1 MNHNT
6 AQRIK
11 RHRRVRKRINGTSE
25 RPRLAV
31 FKSNRHLYAQLID
44 DIQMR
49 TVAAASSLEL
59 RKAGGSAT
67 NSIETAEQLGKLV
80 AERAMAKG
88 LTAAVFDRGGF
99 RFHGKVR
106 ALAEGARRQGLAL

>member
-11 RHRRVRKRINGTSE
+11 RHRRVRKSISGTSE

-59 RKAGGSAT
+59 RKAQGSAP
-67 NSIETAEQLGKLV
+67 NSVETAEQLGKLV

>member
-1 MNHNT
+1 MNRTT

-11 RHRRVRKRINGTSE
+11 RHRRVRKKITGTPE

-49 TVAAASSLEL
+49 TLVAASTLEL
-59 RKAGGSAT
+59 RKAQGST
-67 NSIETAEQLGKLV
+67 PNSVQTAEQLGKLV
-80 AERAMAKG
+80 AERAMARG

-106 ALAEGARRQGLAL
+106 ALAEGARQQGLAL